1 MKNKNGFTLTEV
13 IMGIV
18 LFLIFCVGIF
28 YFFFYGQKEI
38 DFTTHSYQAEE
49 IATQKLE
56 EIKTSPYRD
65 IKNSYDT
72 ITIDGIRYRRRV
84 NVRERD
90 DMKMK
95 EVKVVVRWTEGGKN
109 HKIELK
115 TIVAPR

>member
-1 MKNKNGFTLTEV
+1 M
-13 IMGIV
+13 
-18 LFLIFCVGIF
+18 
-28 YFFFYGQKEI
+28 
-38 DFTTHSYQAEE
+38 
-49 IATQKLE
+49 E